1 MSLIC
6 KSLQPPFLWTNSTI
20 IIHVMLTL
28 YWSKTVI
35 FHKLNVPKSM
45 PFSQQHWRNR
55 RRRGGGRT
63 SQVKDKIICNQ
74 ARFWFL
80 TLFQPNNLRRSK
92 PRSRAT
98 RGTEGPLD
106 QRGLDQRAN
115 ILKQPTQGTDGGVCS
130 RGFASTAGRLSQT
143 ASTWSNTSSTS
154 TSNPKA
160 LPVPCVRR
168 CTFFSKLS
176 QSTSSSSSSSLS

>member
-1 MSLIC
+1 MAI
-6 KSLQPPFLWTNSTI
+6 KVI
-20 IIHVMLTL
+20 I
-28 YWSKTVI
+28 
-35 FHKLNVPKSM
+35 HKLNVHISM

-130 RGFASTAGRLSQT
+130 HGFASTAGRLSQT
-143 ASTWSNTSSTS
+143 ASTWNNTSSTYTFS
-154 TSNPKA
+154 PRV
-160 LPVPCVRR
+160 LPAPCVRR
-168 CTFFSKLS
+168 CNFFPPNSVS
-176 QSTSSSSSSSLS
+176 QLYPPAHLYPWRYRWWRTNGI